1 MMTSTRTTH
10 RPSAHASASTPTV
23 ERATTALP
31 PQATPPAPTRAT
43 PAATVQPT
51 DRAERMARTSECLER
66 AAHARRRQDRQ
77 RFLDEVVEL
86 NMPVARSVAQ
96 RYRRR
101 GISDEDLEQV
111 AYLALV
117 RAAAQFDPSFDRDF
131 LSYAVPT
138 IRGELRKHF
147 RDAGWT
153 VRPPRRV
160 QELQQRIG
168 AARGA
173 LEQELSRSPRPSEL
187 AAHLDEDV
195 DDVIEALSTDGCF
208 TPASLDRPL
217 LDTAGGET
225 GSTLGD
231 SLDDDHEHDGFD
243 AAEAR
248 VVLAPLVRRLSAR
261 DRRILDLRFFHDAT
275 QQQIA
280 DEIGVTQ
287 MHVSRLLSRILGEL
301 RHELDDEPAKAAS
314 ASD

>member
-1 MMTSTRTTH
+1 
-10 RPSAHASASTPTV
+10 
-23 ERATTALP
+23 
-31 PQATPPAPTRAT
+31 
-43 PAATVQPT
+43 
-51 DRAERMARTSECLER
+51 
-66 AAHARRRQDRQ
+66 
-77 RFLDEVVEL
+77 
-86 NMPVARSVAQ
+86 
-96 RYRRR
+96 
-101 GISDEDLEQV
+101 
-111 AYLALV
+111 
-117 RAAAQFDPSFDRDF
+117 
-131 LSYAVPT
+131 
-138 IRGELRKHF
+138 
-147 RDAGWT
+147 
-153 VRPPRRV
+153 V

-231 SLDDDHEHDGFD
+231 SLDDDHEHDGLD

-248 VVLAPLVRRLSAR
+248 VVLAPLVRRHSAR

>member
-1 MMTSTRTTH
+1 MTTSTRTTH
-10 RPSAHASASTPTV
+10 RPSAHSASTATVEGITTASPTV
-23 ERATTALP
+23 PQQAIA
-31 PQATPPAPTRAT
+31 QATSQAP
-43 PAATVQPT
+43 
-51 DRAERMARTSECLER
+51 DRAERMARTAECLER
-66 AAHARRRQDRQ
+66 AARARRRQDRQ

-168 AARGA
+168 AARAA

-187 AAHLDEDV
+187 AAHLGEDV

-231 SLDDDHEHDGFD
+231 SLDDGHEHDGFD

-248 VVLAPLVRRLSAR
+248 VVLAPLVRRLSER

-301 RHELDDEPAKAAS
+301 RHELDEPVHSDAG